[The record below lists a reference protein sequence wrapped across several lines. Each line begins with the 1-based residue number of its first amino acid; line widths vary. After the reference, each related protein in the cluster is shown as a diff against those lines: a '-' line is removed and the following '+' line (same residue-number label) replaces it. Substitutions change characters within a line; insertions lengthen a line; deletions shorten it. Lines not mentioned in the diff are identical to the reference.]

1 MSDEE
6 KKPMSKYAAKV
17 AAQRKRAQEALAMIR
32 RIEKGRD
39 VQPKAKQT
47 AKQQEPRGLVACLGD
62 APERCA
68 KLCREAEAALN
79 GALEAAKEM
88 QGKAKRGRQMGEVI
102 SLIGIIGALPAKAA
116 YAASRADRVPT
127 GKAEDGGMKE

>member
-1 MSDEE
+1 MSNEE
-6 KKPMSKYAAKV
+6 KRPMSKYAAKV
-17 AAQRKRAQEALAMIR
+17 AAQRKRTQEALATIR
-32 RIEKGRD
+32 MIEKGRD
-39 VQPKAKQT
+39 VQPK

-88 QGKAKRGRQMGEVI
+88 QGKAKRGWQMGEVT

-116 YAASRADRVPT
+116 YAASRAERVPT